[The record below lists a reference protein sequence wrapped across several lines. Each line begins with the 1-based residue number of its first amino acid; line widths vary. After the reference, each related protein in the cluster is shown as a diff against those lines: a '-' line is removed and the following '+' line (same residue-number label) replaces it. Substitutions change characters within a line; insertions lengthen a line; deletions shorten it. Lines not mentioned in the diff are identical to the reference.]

1 MIISASRRTDIPA
14 YYSDRFFNRL
24 REGYV
29 LVRNPM
35 NPHQVSKVIL
45 SPETVDGIV
54 FWTKN
59 PLPMLER
66 LPELEPYPFYFQFTL
81 NAYGKDAEPGLPSK
95 NDVLIPAFR
104 QLSEAVGRQRV
115 VWRYDPV
122 FLSEKYTMEY
132 HIRYFRSLAAR
143 LGDYTE
149 KCTVS
154 FIDLYTKTVRN
165 ARPLQIQPETSEQ
178 QFALMERFAETA
190 KTYGLQLDT
199 CAEPA
204 DFSSLGVGHAHCIDR
219 ERLERIG
226 GYRLSAEKDTNQRPA
241 CGCAASIDIGAYNTC
256 PNGCLYCYANY
267 SAGAVL
273 RNAAVHDPKSP
284 LLFGELGKDDVVR
297 ERAAVSHRDCQIS
310 LFGP

>member
-14 YYSDRFFNRL
+14 YYSDWFFNRL

-29 LVRNPM
+29 LIRNPM

-45 SPETVDGIV
+45 TPETIDSIV

-59 PLPMLER
+59 PIPMLGR
-66 LPELEPYPFYFQFTL
+66 LSELEPYPYYFQFTL
-81 NAYGKDAEPGLPSK
+81 NAYGKDAEPNLPSK
-95 NDVLIPAFR
+95 NSVLIPAFQ
-104 QLSEAVGRQRV
+104 QLSRAVGRERV

-143 LGDYTE
+143 LGEYTE

-165 ARPLQIQPETSEQ
+165 TRPLKIQPETHAQ
-178 QFALMERFAETA
+178 QIELMERFAETA
-190 KTYGLQLDT
+190 ETYGLTLDT

-219 ERLERIG
+219 ERLERIS
-226 GYRLSAEKDTNQRPA
+226 GYRLSVGKDVNQRPA

-256 PNGCLYCYANY
+256 RNGCLYCYANY
-267 SAGAVL
+267 SFDTVL
-273 RNAAVHDPKSP
+273 RNSAAHDPKSP
-284 LLFGELGKDDVVR
+284 LLFGQLSPDDVVR
-297 ERAAVSHRDCQIS
+297 ERVGGSYRDYQTF
-310 LFGP
+310 LFNR